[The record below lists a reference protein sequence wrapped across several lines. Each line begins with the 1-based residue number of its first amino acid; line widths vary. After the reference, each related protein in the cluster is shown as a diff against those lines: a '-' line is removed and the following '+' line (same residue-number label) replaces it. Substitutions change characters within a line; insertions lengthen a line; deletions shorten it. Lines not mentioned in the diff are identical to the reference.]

1 MKYYLKR
8 LGHQELGSVK
18 NGKAQRGRY
27 IYISKDKNVLDI
39 FPPLSKTVT
48 NDSSIIPIIPLYQ
61 KIAKKIYCN
70 YIYHND
76 KYNVSGGTRN
86 EYRIYCN
93 GALEGKQLLF
103 QPDDILIFRAEKTSS
118 LQKDILGSNDAP
130 EAAVEEANVFFLYR
144 CCDKNSELYRMCK
157 KLVDESN
164 IRGNGHAI
172 YQGIITEV
180 ENKINQLCVKNFNEM
195 DTVIEDTVTAKAQSG
210 DIDEMASLFNSV
222 SFRDFVMTG
231 YKQKCAIT
239 GNVIQYKSFMN
250 LEAAHIWPRSHKGLY
265 LPSNGIALCRDMHWA
280 FDKGMFTIGDDFKVK
295 KHCEDEDFNVSLYS
309 NLLLENYSSDDSFKY
324 IRNSKSYFDE
334 IPNRGHKLFIKK
346 NRPSPWIN
354 GYDCVMEQIE
364 LLSER
369 LEVDGEHLE
378 KRVADYCDKIPDTV
392 QLIKLGRKW
401 RGCRV
406 VCENPNRSFLRVL
419 YKDWYNHKFDWEE
432 TELGRIV
439 LSASEP
445 YCLLITPQLWTYN
458 NGYLLNPPESFIS
471 SSSVEQKKQIHDILF
486 EGVDDT
492 ETVLAGGIIDYTHK
506 EEIFGFMVSYF
517 SIPGLPSKYA
527 AHCYERNSRL
537 LLQSRPDFSE
547 QEHYNITLH
556 HNGIESFQG
565 SNIMCGF
572 SKISL
577 DEFHWHINITVNG
590 MRLFN
595 EGGQEIGRFEY
606 YYGQRG
612 NMGNRYISNQP
623 LLQRWV
629 VSKDAISKARCIVGC
644 PNNIKINHA
653 FDSVIRKYED

>member
-1 MKYYLKR
+1 ML
-8 LGHQELGSVK
+8 QEPHL
-18 NGKAQRGRY
+18 
-27 IYISKDKNVLDI
+27 
-39 FPPLSKTVT
+39 
-48 NDSSIIPIIPLYQ
+48 
-61 KIAKKIYCN
+61 
-70 YIYHND
+70 
-76 KYNVSGGTRN
+76 
-86 EYRIYCN
+86 
-93 GALEGKQLLF
+93 LE
-103 QPDDILIFRAEKTSS
+103 
-118 LQKDILGSNDAP
+118 
-130 EAAVEEANVFFLYR
+130 
-144 CCDKNSELYRMCK
+144 
-157 KLVDESN
+157 
-164 IRGNGHAI
+164 
-172 YQGIITEV
+172 
-180 ENKINQLCVKNFNEM
+180 
-195 DTVIEDTVTAKAQSG
+195 
-210 DIDEMASLFNSV
+210 
-222 SFRDFVMTG
+222 
-231 YKQKCAIT
+231 
-239 GNVIQYKSFMN
+239 
-250 LEAAHIWPRSHKGLY
+250 Y
-265 LPSNGIALCRDMHWA
+265 LPGYINFIEKMWDSFHYRAKEWILMIYELLWDYREDFHDNML
-280 FDKGMFTIGDDFKVK
+280 TILK